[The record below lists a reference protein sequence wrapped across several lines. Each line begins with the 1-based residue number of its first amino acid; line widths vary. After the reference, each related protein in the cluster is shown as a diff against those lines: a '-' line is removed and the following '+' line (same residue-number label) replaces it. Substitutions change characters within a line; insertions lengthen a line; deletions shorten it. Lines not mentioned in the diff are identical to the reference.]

1 MFTFSPLGPVP
12 QPSGQVHRRFPLEDS
27 SPLQTCTSGLSLSSA
42 SQKFFSLST
51 AISPFPFHPSG
62 CGHKFIHTVLFPCLI
77 TRPPCCQ
84 PCLPIVSPRTAPLSP
99 GRASLIPRVLSGPHH
114 APGSTSAL
122 VLLTFQIEFPSDN
135 FMATSGPQVVFCLAA

>member
-42 SQKFFSLST
+42 FQKFFSLST

-62 CGHKFIHTVLFPCLI
+62 CGHRFIHTVVFPGLI

-84 PCLPIVSPRTAPLSP
+84 PCLPIVSPTTAPSLPRKGLPYPTSIEW
-99 GRASLIPRVLSGPHH
+99 ASSRTWLYFCPRVAHIPDRVS
-114 APGSTSAL
+114 
-122 VLLTFQIEFPSDN
+122 F
-135 FMATSGPQVVFCLAA
+135 